1 MRLTSPTFGYIWRF
15 ATLDAIHV
23 RKNLSHELHGLAL
36 IFCTQS
42 VKIGEIRGKIVL
54 GIARFNCK
62 SAKAATTDYASLN

>member
-1 MRLTSPTFGYIWRF
+1 MRYEAQKS
-15 ATLDAIHV
+15 AICA
-23 RKNLSHELHGLAL
+23 RARYSKNLSHELHGLAL